1 MLTASNDKSLFID
14 NKRFL
19 YENGLPFD
27 TTLSFN
33 LDEQKKRV
41 ERNKASLIIV
51 DGQQGEGKTTLAC
64 HAVSYM
70 QGKPIDLDKQLA
82 YGGAEFQEKLQLCI
96 DAGLHYI
103 IYDEA
108 GDYSRKG
115 SLTKFNK
122 DLDRVF
128 ETYRTY
134 RIIVV
139 MVLPLFSV
147 LDNSLFDKGIPR
159 MLLNC
164 YGRNNY
170 GNYRVYG
177 IAEMAYLR
185 HYMDKEIVKMKAYQ
199 KVTPNFRGHFLDL
212 VPEVSRALDILS
224 TTKKKDI
231 LSESVLR
238 NRGLRSAEQ
247 IAKDYNM
254 TKVTIN
260 RFLKELNAKPVSIY
274 KRARYYD
281 SDTLARIDAK
291 IDNKKR
297 G

>member
-1 MLTASNDKSLFID
+1 MLTASKDGSLFIE
-14 NKRFL
+14 NRRYL

-27 TTLSFN
+27 TTLAVN
-33 LDEQKKRV
+33 LDIQKKRV
-41 ERNKASLIIV
+41 ENNKASLIII
-51 DGQQGEGKTTLAC
+51 DGQQGEGKTTIAC

-70 QGKPIDLDKQLA
+70 QNKEIDLEKQLA
-82 YGGAEFQEKLQLCI
+82 YGGAEFQEKLQICI

-103 IYDEA
+103 VYDEA

-134 RIIVV
+134 RIIVI

-147 LDNSLFDKGIPR
+147 LDASLFDKGIPR
-159 MLLNC
+159 MLINC

-177 IAEMAYLR
+177 IAEMSYLK
-185 HYMDKEIVKMKAYQ
+185 HFIEKEIVKMKAYQ

-212 VPEVSRALDILS
+212 VPELSKKLDILS
-224 TTKKKDI
+224 TSKKKDI

-247 IAKDYNM
+247 LAKDFGK

-260 RFLKELNAKPVSIY
+260 RFLRELKIKPISIF

-281 SDTLARIDAK
+281 SDTIARLEAK
-291 IDNKKR
+291 LDNAKR
-297 G
+297 